1 MAGSICFV
9 THHRTCCLPPIVNTC
24 SYYSHSRETEL
35 GCIFWMH
42 YEKNRLTTSS
52 WKSHKQAK
60 KKKSLEPL

>member
-1 MAGSICFV
+1 MFCHPSQDLLFAAYCKHMLLLLTF
-9 THHRTCCLPPIVNTC
+9 
-24 SYYSHSRETEL
+24 RETEL